1 VYLEQGTETG
11 LFAFLALLS
20 FVAVLVGF
28 TGRAIWR
35 SGQQGDR
42 RLLLAGLGSA
52 LMVYLVSSAIE
63 WHWYLPASTLFF
75 FILAAVAVKFA
86 SREDWGAAE
95 APSAAERPRA
105 PVEAEG

>member
-1 VYLEQGTETG
+1 

-20 FVAVLVGF
+20 FVAVLVGY
-28 TGRAIWR
+28 TGTAIWR
-35 SGQQGDR
+35 SGPQGER

-52 LMVYLVSSAIE
+52 LMVYLVSSTFE

-95 APSAAERPRA
+95 VPADSEAEPPRTH
-105 PVEAEG
+105 VEAEG

>member
-1 VYLEQGTETG
+1 
-11 LFAFLALLS
+11 
-20 FVAVLVGF
+20 
-28 TGRAIWR
+28 
-35 SGQQGDR
+35 
-42 RLLLAGLGSA
+42 
-52 LMVYLVSSAIE
+52 MVYLVSSAFE

-95 APSAAERPRA
+95 APST